1 MRFSYSHIHVENIIM
16 VFAIMVASSAAD
28 PTAPWEGHTIPTVP
42 AVRKY
47 AVSNVNN

>member
-1 MRFSYSHIHVENIIM
+1 M
-16 VFAIMVASSAAD
+16 VFAIMVASSTAD

-47 AVSNVNN
+47 AARNVIINYLLRLFIN